1 MTDKFRVIDYD
12 IIYLS
17 YDEPNAERNYADL
30 CSKVPWAKRVHG
42 VKGSDAAHKA
52 CAELSETDRFITVDG
67 DNIVDP
73 NFLQEEINLK
83 DNEDLSHCVISWAA
97 NNQINGLIYGNGG
110 LKCWPK
116 EYVLNMRTHEAASPD
131 NKHAQVDFCWD
142 VRYIQ
147 VEKCFSKIMNN
158 VTPQQAWRAGFREGV
173 KMCLN
178 RGDRPE
184 QVEDF
189 FQNDWRNLH
198 RCYIWMS
205 VGADVNNGLWA
216 IYGARKGF
224 FLTMFTDWDFV
235 NVRDFDYL
243 NDYWDQTV
251 ETISEDNLQ
260 EEIEKLGGL
269 IKSYID
275 IPIPTTPL
283 EAEASKF
290 YKYTYQSPARLK
302 PGFIKDQN
310 V

>member
-30 CSKVPWAKRVHG
+30 CSKVPWAKRVNG

-52 CAELSETDRFITVDG
+52 CAEISETDRFITVDG
-67 DNIVDP
+67 DNIIDP
-73 NFLQEEINLK
+73 NFLQEEIDLK
-83 DNEDLSHCVISWAA
+83 ANEDLGYCVISWAA
-97 NNQINGLIYGNGG
+97 NNHINGLIYGNGG
-110 LKCWPK
+110 LKFWPK
-116 EYVLNMRTHEAASPD
+116 EYVLNMRTHEAADPR

-142 VRYIQ
+142 AYYIQ
-147 VEKCFSKIMNN
+147 VEKCYSKIVNN
-158 VTPQQAWRAGFREGV
+158 NTAQQAWRAGFREGV

-178 RGDRPE
+178 RGERPDS
-184 QVEDF
+184 VEDF
-189 FQNDWRNLH
+189 FNNHWRNLH
-198 RCYIWMS
+198 RAYIWMS
-205 VGADVNNGLWA
+205 VGADADNGLWA

-243 NDYWDQTV
+243 NDYWNQTI
-251 ETISEDNLQ
+251 ETVSEDNIL

-269 IKSYID
+269 IKSRID

-290 YKYTYQSPARLK
+290 YKHTYQSPARLK
-302 PGFIKDQN
+302 GGFLIN
-310 V
+310 G

>member
-1 MTDKFRVIDYD
+1 MKNKFRVVDYD

-30 CSKVPWAKRVHG
+30 CQKVPWTKRVHG

-52 CAELSETDRFITVDG
+52 CAEISETDRFITVDG

-73 NFLQEEINLK
+73 NFLQQEIDLSK
-83 DNEDLSHCVISWAA
+83 DEDLSHCVISWAA
-97 NNQINGLIYGNGG
+97 DNHINGLIYGNGG

-116 EYVLNMRTHEAASPD
+116 EYVLNMRTHEAADPK

-142 VRYIQ
+142 VQYMQ
-147 VEKCFSKIMNN
+147 VEKCFSRIVNN
-158 VTPQQAWRAGFREGV
+158 TTAQQAWRAGFREGV

-178 RGDRPE
+178 RGERPSS
-184 QVEDF
+184 VEDF
-189 FQNDWRNLH
+189 FLNDWRNLH

-205 VGADVNNGLWA
+205 VGADADNGLWA

-243 NDYWDQTV
+243 NNYWN
-251 ETISEDNLQ
+251 ETIETVSEDNIL

-269 IKSYID
+269 IKSYVD
-275 IPIPTTPL
+275 LPIPTIPL
-283 EAEASKF
+283 EPEASKF
-290 YKYTYQSPARLK
+290 YKHTYQSPARLK
-302 PGFIKDQN
+302 PGFLN
-310 V
+310 GE